1 MLTCFLSQTSPNLR
15 KEKGGNRGLFQLHC
29 ISPRTTRLNPQSKV
43 GRKVVFKVL
52 EDMKRE
58 GSLTR

>member
-1 MLTCFLSQTSPNLR
+1 MLTCFLSQMSPNLR

-52 EDMKRE
+52 E
-58 GSLTR
+58 